1 MYKFTI
7 EDPDLFVKKFRK
19 SFEKVNLRS
28 ERETVTIKAEYQK
41 N

>member
-1 MYKFTI
+1 M

-28 ERETVTIKAEYQK
+28 ERETVTIKAE
-41 N
+41 